1 MKLIQI
7 NISLDVENFLFHK
20 KIIDDFWIENK
31 VISESTTIEQFVN
44 LLDMSKRIYIKDGGE
59 KILPFVYILVNDT
72 LYFFYVDDNNE
83 LANECIAELKD
94 FGFDFN
100 KLTKVSNKDILNG
113 VLNNKSYFCIN
124 GDYLYYERN

>member
-1 MKLIQI
+1 M
-7 NISLDVENFLFHK
+7 
-20 KIIDDFWIENK
+20 
-31 VISESTTIEQFVN
+31 
-44 LLDMSKRIYIKDGGE
+44 
-59 KILPFVYILVNDT
+59 
-72 LYFFYVDDNNE
+72 
-83 LANECIAELKD
+83 LKQVKEYLTD

>member
-1 MKLIQI
+1 MAAPLLFSVLWLSGVIQGC
-7 NISLDVENFLFHK
+7 
-20 KIIDDFWIENK
+20 
-31 VISESTTIEQFVN
+31 T
-44 LLDMSKRIYIKDGGE
+44 RGE